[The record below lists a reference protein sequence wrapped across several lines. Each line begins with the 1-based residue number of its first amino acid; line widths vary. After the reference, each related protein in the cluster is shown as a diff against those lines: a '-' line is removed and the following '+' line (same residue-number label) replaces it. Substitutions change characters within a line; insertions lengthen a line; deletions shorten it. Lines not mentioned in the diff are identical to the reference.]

1 MARVCGYMGVSP
13 EEIDFQVLNDEEMPG
28 AAGQFEP
35 APARSAPSDLD
46 FQIPADPAKPETAGQ
61 PPPGVVRIAASQLED
76 AESLVA
82 TVAHE
87 LAHAILAR
95 RKALEGEPDREWVTD
110 LLPVFQGL
118 GVFLANA
125 TLRESSVR
133 GGRGRWWS
141 LRKHGYLSA
150 QTLGYALAMFAW
162 IRREREPSWAKHLR
176 LDAADTLRRGLRYLE
191 ATEDAAFHPSRPSAR
206 PGKLT
211 VYQLVDQIRE
221 GSPSACVAA
230 LWELGRRGAAAA
242 EGVEEIHGCLS
253 HSLADIR
260 AEAARTLAALG
271 PVGRP
276 AVPTLVEVLDD
287 ADAEVRAATAFAL
300 GKLGVQSEEATDVVA
315 ALAERLGDSDTEAA
329 CAAAWAMAQ
338 FGRGAASSLPAVLDA
353 LTQAI
358 SRTCYE
364 EIDYVAYALQA
375 IAVDPEAALRDVVA
389 SCDPE
394 IRPQAVALLAE
405 QGGQR
410 RRQHPRLV
418 VRAISSRV
426 GRTQRAPPKPLMV
439 GLAGCHWLCQCFG
452 IPGPSTKNTGEASGT
467 RTRPTLQS
475 GSVLHHAARSASAA
489 AGSRGSDTGAR
500 RWSDS
505 SVATSSS

>member
-1 MARVCGYMGVSP
+1 MLFGWFAPAAPVGPRQKTWVEVRMGWLADEFGLDRLRKVDVAVPEEHYFPDAYEATPEGARALMARVCGYMGVSP

-46 FQIPADPAKPETAGQ
+46 FQIPPDPAKPETTGQ

-242 EGVEEIHGCLS
+242 EGMEEIHGCLS
-253 HSLADIR
+253 HGLADIR

-338 FGRGAASSLPAVLDA
+338 FGRSAASSLPAVLDA

-405 QGGQR
+405 R
-410 RRQHPRLV
+410 RAV
-418 VRAISSRV
+418 SA
-426 GRTQRAPPKPLMV
+426 
-439 GLAGCHWLCQCFG
+439 AGN
-452 IPGPSTKNTGEASGT
+452 IPGSWFG
-467 RTRPTLQS
+467 R
-475 GSVLHHAARSASAA
+475 
-489 AGSRGSDTGAR
+489 
-500 RWSDS
+500 
-505 SVATSSS
+505 